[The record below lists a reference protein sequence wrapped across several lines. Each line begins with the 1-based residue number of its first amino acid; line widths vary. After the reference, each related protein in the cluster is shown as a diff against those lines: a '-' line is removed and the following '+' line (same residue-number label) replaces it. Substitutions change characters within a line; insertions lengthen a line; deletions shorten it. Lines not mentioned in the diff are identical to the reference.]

1 MAATIRN
8 LQGKVLPMLVAG
20 ANFAAGFRA
29 MLLVAEAHRKLAK
42 MAARR
47 RDPRPLEP
55 AVRPRAVAGSNK
67 CSSTIRRANRA
78 RRQKPGSRWK
88 AERLTTRAPWDKLL
102 RLTPFS

>member
-1 MAATIRN
+1 MAATTRN

-29 MLLVAEAHRKLAK
+29 MLLVAEPRQKLAK

-55 AVRPRAVAGSNK
+55 AVRPRVVAGAK
-67 CSSTIRRANRA
+67 KGPSTIRGADNAPGPRAGRTGGGERANSGVPPRGRRGA
-78 RRQKPGSRWK
+78 RPV
-88 AERLTTRAPWDKLL
+88 
-102 RLTPFS
+102 

>member
-1 MAATIRN
+1 MAATTRN

-29 MLLVAEAHRKLAK
+29 MGPVAEARRKLAK

-67 CSSTIRRANRA
+67 CPSTIRRADKA
-78 RRQKPGSRWK
+78 RREEPGTPWEGAGPSR
-88 AERLTTRAPWDKLL
+88 AAPPGKRRRW
-102 RLTPFS
+102 TA